1 MSELVRLRTQESTDS
16 QFSSDLREFASTRHI
31 VFPECESLAN
41 FDCSSRDVCINLT
54 SSIFEPLLFEI
65 ASLQHSTDLETP
77 STVLKG
83 MFDPLWVN
91 ELTTYRG
98 NTAQKCTLS
107 TENISELHINK

>member
-1 MSELVRLRTQESTDS
+1 MRCKFYILLLGLQPSLVVALVSELVRLRTQESTDS

-54 SSIFEPLLFEI
+54 SSIFEPLLFGI

-83 MFDPLWVN
+83 IFD
-91 ELTTYRG
+91 
-98 NTAQKCTLS
+98 AFC
-107 TENISELHINK
+107 